1 MTLRKMPL
9 ITLCLLLGVGS
20 AEAKKQPKYEQG
32 HQLTAEQAALVE
44 RAVGREKVLIKNI
57 QQRTPLVETYIQDT
71 RPDVKLYQV
80 PVSDSYT
87 LSRVDFSKTFFD
99 KTYEPRAVGSRGE
112 KTGGKLGFFKNSLT
126 SITGLTKMLGL
137 ERFTYSNTGFMQMMF
152 LDPTG
157 FDQQHYVFSFVRR
170 EFLGS
175 VRTWVFDVHP
185 KNDVKGM
192 GRFYG
197 RIWVEDQEGNVVRF
211 NGTYTGP
218 TSADSSKYYFHFD
231 SWRMNVQPGIWLP
244 VAVYVEETQ
253 RIEGTKSVGL
263 KAQTHFWG
271 YSLKLPTRD
280 SENVS
285 VKVDD
290 AVDKSEDSGDV
301 GPLQAS
307 RMWITQAE
315 NNVIDRLVE
324 AGLVAPLNQTGYE
337 TKVLDQIVVN
347 LVVPNNLAFTD
358 QLHTRVL
365 LTDTVEVTTVGNTI
379 LISKGLIDSLPS
391 EEAIATVVAM
401 ELAHIAMGHHIDTR
415 YAFNDRLLFPDEAS
429 FQRIDM
435 FHSEHDNLEASKRAM
450 EYLNA
455 SMYKDRLPSAALYYA
470 QLVDRAKVLKQLN
483 SPKLGDSLLKA
494 DGTPWMADLWKMSP
508 KLNWDDL
515 TQTAALPLGSWL
527 KTDPWDD
534 KVHMLNAKR
543 YAPMN
548 ARDKMPFEVTPIF
561 YKLQRYDTAAD
572 QPAAPPPPAPPPPPA
587 STPQP
592 PPANPPA
599 DLPAPP
605 ADQAP
610 TTNQQPQ

>member
-1 MTLRKMPL
+1 MG
-9 ITLCLLLGVGS
+9 C
-20 AEAKKQPKYEQG
+20 AYAKKQPKFQPARA
-32 HQLTAEQAALVE
+32 LTPEQAALVQ
-44 RAVGREKVLIKNI
+44 RAIAQEKVLIKNI

-71 RPDVKLYQV
+71 KPDVKLYAI
-80 PVSDSYT
+80 PIADHYM
-87 LSRVDFSKTFFD
+87 LSRVDFGKTFFD
-99 KTYEPRAVGSRGE
+99 KTYAPKEEQARH
-112 KTGGKLGFFKNSLT
+112 GFFKGSFDA
-126 SITGLTKMLGL
+126 ITGLTKALHL
-137 ERFTYSNTGFMQMMF
+137 DTQFTYSNTGFMEMMF

-170 EFLGS
+170 EFLGT

-185 KNDVKGM
+185 KADVKGM

-197 RIWVEDQEGNVVRF
+197 RIWIEDEGGNVVRF

-218 TSADSSKYYFHFD
+218 SDEDSAKHYFHFD

-253 RIEGTKSVGL
+253 RTEADKSVGL

-280 SENVS
+280 SESVS
-285 VKVDD
+285 MKVDD
-290 AVDKSEDSGDV
+290 AEDKSDDSQDV

-324 AGLVAPLNQTGYE
+324 AGLVAPLDPGGYE
-337 TKVLDQIVVN
+337 EKVLGQIVIN

-358 QLHTRVL
+358 QIHCRIL
-365 LTDTVEVTTVGNTI
+365 LTDTIEATTVGNTI
-379 LISKGLIDSLPS
+379 LVSKGLVDSLPS
-391 EEAIATVVAM
+391 EEAIASVIAM

-415 YAFNDRLLFPDEAS
+415 YAFNDRLLFPDEAT
-429 FQRIDM
+429 FQRILM
-435 FHSEHDNLEASKRAM
+435 NHSDVDNGTAAKRAM
-450 EYLNA
+450 EYLEA
-455 SMYKDRLPSAALYYA
+455 SMYKDKLPSAGLFYE
-470 QLVDRAKVLKQLN
+470 QLVDRSRELRSLME
-483 SPKLGDSLLKA
+483 SPRLGDSLLKP
-494 DGTPWMADLWKMSP
+494 DGTPWMGDLLHQAP
-508 KLNWDDL
+508 KINWDDL
-515 TQTAALPLGSWL
+515 AQTAALPLGSWL

-561 YKLQRYDTAAD
+561 YKLQRYDAAAVTPPAAAAPAGND
-572 QPAAPPPPAPPPPPA
+572 QPVAAPDNTPPAQPAAPPQSGAVPPP
-587 STPQP
+587 
-592 PPANPPA
+592 
-599 DLPAPP
+599 
-605 ADQAP
+605 DQQTAP
-610 TTNQQPQ
+610 TAAQNPQS